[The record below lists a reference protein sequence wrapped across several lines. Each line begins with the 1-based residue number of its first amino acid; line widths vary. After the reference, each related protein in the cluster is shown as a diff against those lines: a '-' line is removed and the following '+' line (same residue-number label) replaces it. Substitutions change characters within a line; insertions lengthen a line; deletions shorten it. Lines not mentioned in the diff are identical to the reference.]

1 MDFNITQDQRQF
13 ADALRRWIEKDYG
26 METRRAIIHAET
38 GVSAQ
43 AWAALAEL
51 GIPALPLPESVGGL
65 DGSLMDMF
73 IVMEELGR
81 GLIVEPVLATAMGAQ
96 FLRLSG
102 DHAERLEG
110 IAAGQS
116 TMACAL
122 GERESRYDLFDVAA
136 SARPDEGGYVLD
148 GVKTVVQHGAQADF
162 LIVSAR
168 TSGARRDKAGIS
180 VFLVPADAAG
190 LAVRDYRTIDGLRAA
205 DVRLSN
211 VRVRRDSLLCP
222 EGQGLALLEAVADY
236 GIVLLCGEALGAMGA
251 LNDATLD
258 YLKTREQFGVPI
270 GSFQVLQH
278 RMVDMAIH
286 LAQARAVATL
296 AAARLSGATDPEE
309 RSRMSSAA
317 KARVGQAMKFI
328 AQQAVQL
335 HGGMGLSDELPV
347 SHHVKR
353 LTIIESTLGD
363 TDHHLARFAAL
374 SHVSEETTAA

>member
-26 METRRAIIHAET
+26 METRRAIIRTET
-38 GVSAQ
+38 GVSEQ

-51 GIPALPLPESVGGL
+51 GIPALPLPESAGGL
-65 DGSLMDMF
+65 GGSLMDMF

-96 FLRLSG
+96 FLHLSG
-102 DHAERLEG
+102 HHAERLEG

-122 GERESRYDLFDVAA
+122 GERESGYDLFDVAA
-136 SARPDEGGYVLD
+136 SARPDGDGYVLD
-148 GVKTVVQHGAQADF
+148 GVKTVVPHGAQADH

-168 TSGARRDKAGIS
+168 TSGARRDGAGIS

-190 LAVRDYRTIDGLRAA
+190 LTARDYRTIDGLRAA

-211 VRVRRDSLLCP
+211 VRVRRDALLCP
-222 EGQGLALLEAVADY
+222 EGQGLPLLEAVADH
-236 GIVLLCGEALGAMGA
+236 GIVLLCGEAIGAMGA
-251 LNDATLD
+251 LNEATLE

-296 AAARLSGATDPEE
+296 AAARLSGATDPAE
-309 RSRMSSAA
+309 RSRLSSAA

-363 TDHHLARFAAL
+363 TDHHLARYAAL
-374 SHVSEETTAA
+374 SHVLEEETAS